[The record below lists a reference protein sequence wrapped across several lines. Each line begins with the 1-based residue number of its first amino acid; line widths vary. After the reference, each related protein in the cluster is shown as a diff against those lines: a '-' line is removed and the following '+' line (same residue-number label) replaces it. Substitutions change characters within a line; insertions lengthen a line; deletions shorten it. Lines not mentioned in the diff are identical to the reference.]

1 MTVEVWYATLSKT
14 INAHDNLTGTDI
26 MSKYLCVN
34 FLIKTSVGNVEYQRA
49 YRFCICKGI
58 FNASKLARLIP
69 LYKKLRRK

>member
-14 INAHDNLTGTDI
+14 INAYDNLTGTDI